1 MWPAALR
8 VALQGV
14 ARALQKF
21 WAGRLDGETHPA
33 PAGGGNAEQL
43 EAEPGRVNS
52 AAPAGA
58 ETRAPQALRSGAA
71 APGGAI

>member
-43 EAEPGRVNS
+43 EAESGRVDS

-58 ETRAPQALRSGAA
+58 KPGTLEAQRPGAA
-71 APGGAI
+71 ALGVAV